1 MRPWMI
7 EPHGI
12 GSDRA
17 LAKHTA
23 DNVDMA
29 TRMLIIAEASL
40 GEDTNWNIVKANKHP
55 LSEAENELSAATTC
69 PPTPSGLDGEDD
81 TRGCPKAA
89 RYLASFYPSYFF
101 W

>member
-29 TRMLIIAEASL
+29 TRILIIAEASL
-40 GEDTNWNIVKANKHP
+40 GEDTDCDILKAN
-55 LSEAENELSAATTC
+55 
-69 PPTPSGLDGEDD
+69 
-81 TRGCPKAA
+81 R
-89 RYLASFYPSYFF
+89 
-101 W
+101 